1 MEQTKKYSFMKYFI
15 PFESYEI
22 VVCKQNTLSYLNLSM
37 KFKTKVKC
45 ESNKIITLDKNI
57 LDYIMKY

>member
-1 MEQTKKYSFMKYFI
+1 MHIQTIKQNMHTIFVKK
-15 PFESYEI
+15 
-22 VVCKQNTLSYLNLSM
+22 NTLSYLNLSM
-37 KFKTKVKC
+37 KFKTKLKC

>member
-22 VVCKQNTLSYLNLSM
+22 VVFKYMRIENTALINYSERLYNEILNNRSL
-37 KFKTKVKC
+37 
-45 ESNKIITLDKNI
+45 
-57 LDYIMKY
+57 

>member
-1 MEQTKKYSFMKYFI
+1 MHIHVQTI
-15 PFESYEI
+15 
-22 VVCKQNTLSYLNLSM
+22 KQNMHTIFVKKTLSYLNLSM
-37 KFKTKVKC
+37 KFKTKLKC